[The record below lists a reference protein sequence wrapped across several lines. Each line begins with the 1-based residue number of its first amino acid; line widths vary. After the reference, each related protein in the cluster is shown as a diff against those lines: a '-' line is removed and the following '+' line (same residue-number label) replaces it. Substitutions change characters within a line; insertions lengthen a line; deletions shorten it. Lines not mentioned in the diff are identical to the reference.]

1 MVVNCFYAWVVNQC
15 HKVVVQL
22 KTKLVNSANPFYEG
36 LYGLLTFVMECHKN
50 TVNVLILNY
59 NLLRVI

>member
-1 MVVNCFYAWVVNQC
+1 MVNQC
-15 HKVVVQL
+15 HKVMVQL
-22 KTKLVNSANPFYEG
+22 KTKLVNSTNPFYEG
-36 LYGLLTFVMECHKN
+36 LCDLLTFVMECHKN